1 MTLQGKVAL
10 VTGSDSGM
18 GQAIAVTLAEDGA
31 DVVITYHSDE
41 QGAQNTLQQVEAAG
55 RRAVTVQADLT
66 DPGAVRQLFERA
78 RAELGPIDILVNN
91 AGVGA
96 GQLMEGTLEDWDM
109 AVNTNLRGAWL
120 CAQEAARDMQAKGWG
135 RIINISSV
143 SGKKPGGIY
152 SVSKAGLD
160 MLTRGLAKELTS
172 KGINVNGISPG
183 LVYTPMTAE
192 RIDRDPEK
200 SAQRQPVGR
209 VGDPMDIANM
219 ARFLASEQAS
229 YMSGS
234 DIVID
239 GGSLAQ
245 GS

>member
-10 VTGSDSGM
+10 VTGSNSGM
-18 GQAIAVTLAEDGA
+18 GRAIAVTLAQDGA

-41 QGAQNTLQQVEAAG
+41 QGAQNTRQQVEATG

-66 DPGAVRQLFERA
+66 DPDAVRRLFERA

-96 GQLMEGTLEDWDM
+96 GQLMEGTLEDWDT

-120 CAQEAARDMQAKGWG
+120 CAQEAARDMQTKGWG

-152 SVSKAGLD
+152 GVSKAGLD